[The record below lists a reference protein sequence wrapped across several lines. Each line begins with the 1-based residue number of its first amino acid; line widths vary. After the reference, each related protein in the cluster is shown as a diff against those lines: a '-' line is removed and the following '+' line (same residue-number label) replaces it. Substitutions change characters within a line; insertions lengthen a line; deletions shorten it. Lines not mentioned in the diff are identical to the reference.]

1 MNFAARSLPFLL
13 AASLAACVSTLSPL
27 SEADLSDS
35 GIRAR
40 LEATLKDH
48 REIDLRYI
56 DMDIHARIV
65 TFSGIVRSPEDKQ
78 LIRTLAEETKGVD
91 QVIVNLVIQE

>member
-1 MNFAARSLPFLL
+1 MNFVSRLLPIAL
-13 AASLAACVSTLSPL
+13 AASLSACVATLSPL

-40 LEATLKDH
+40 LEATLKNH
-48 REIDLRYI
+48 REIDMRYVT
-56 DMDIHARIV
+56 MDIHARIV
-65 TFSGIVRSPEDKQ
+65 TFSGIIRTPEEKQ

-91 QVIVNLVIQE
+91 QFIVNLVVKD